1 MTESKRII
9 FNTAATYARSV
20 YALLLGL
27 FSSRWVF
34 NALGERD
41 MGLFGVVGSMIVLVV
56 FLNNVMSAAVSRFY
70 AFSIGEA
77 KAMQNDAAG
86 IYHVGKWF
94 NVAFSTHTFLPLLLI
109 ATGYPIGIYAIHN
122 GWIVV
127 PPDRIDACV
136 WVFRCSMISAFIAM
150 VSVPYLAMYRA
161 YQFIAELSFWGLLS
175 STVVF
180 IIAWWLPRYDGDR
193 LVMFAVLSTI
203 TPLFI
208 TSIQVYRARKHFP
221 ACRIYLREMFN
232 CDRFKAMLSYVAW
245 DFWGC
250 LGDLVRQNGTAFVI
264 NRNFPPAMNAAYSIS
279 AQVNG
284 HTTALSSAMLGAL
297 TPAVT
302 TAEGAGEREKAM
314 SLAYRSCKF
323 GAVLILLFA
332 VPLIIEIDEVLKLW
346 LIHPPKAAATICSF
360 VLASLVC
367 HKLGLG
373 LHLMIIAKG
382 RIAVYQLI
390 AGTVSV
396 CTVVLAY
403 IFVRIGFGAVGIGLA
418 FLLDFSAL
426 TGVRLI
432 FARRLVGMSAMRWMK
447 DVLLPVMLYCV
458 FTIGI
463 GILPRFF
470 FPESFGRICLTS
482 LACVMA
488 GAVVGYF
495 IVCST
500 EEKQYMRSLWCAKQR
515 AADRE
520 MGNRRGLTNSQ
531 S

>member
-9 FNTAATYARSV
+9 FNTAVTYARSL

-41 MGLFGVVGSMIVLVV
+41 MGLFGVVGSMIALVV
-56 FLNNVMSAAVSRFY
+56 FFNNVMSAAVSRFY

-77 KAMQNDAAG
+77 KAMQNDTVG
-86 IYHVGKWF
+86 INHVGKWF

-109 ATGYPIGIYAIHN
+109 AIGYPIGIYAIHN

-175 STVVF
+175 STIMF
-180 IIAWWLPRYDGDR
+180 AIAYCLPRYDGDR

-203 TPLFI
+203 TPLCI

-221 ACRIYLREMFN
+221 ACRIHLREMFN
-232 CDRFKAMLSYVAW
+232 RDRFKAMLSYVAW

-250 LGDLVRQNGTAFVI
+250 LGDLIRQNGTAFVI

-279 AQVNG
+279 AQVNS

-302 TAEGAGEREKAM
+302 TAEGSGDHEKAKN
-314 SLAYRSCKF
+314 LAYRSCKF

-332 VPLIIEIDEVLKLW
+332 IPLIIEIDEVLKLW
-346 LIHPPKAAATICSF
+346 LVHPPKAAATICSF
-360 VLASLVC
+360 VLLSLVC

-382 RIAVYQLI
+382 RIAVYQLV
-390 AGTVSV
+390 AGIVSASA
-396 CTVVLAY
+396 VLMAY
-403 IFVRIGFGAVGIGLA
+403 IFVKLGMGAMGVGLA
-418 FLLDFSAL
+418 FLLDFAAL
-426 TGVRLI
+426 TMLRLV
-432 FARRLVGMSAMRWMK
+432 FARRLVAMSIIRWMK
-447 DVLLPVMLYCV
+447 DVLLPVGLYSLFV
-458 FTIGI
+458 AGI
-463 GILPRFF
+463 GIIPRLFLG
-470 FPESFGRICLTS
+470 ESFGRVCLTS
-482 LACVMA
+482 LMCL
-488 GAVVGYF
+488 VVGGVAGYLG
-495 IVCST
+495 VCSAD
-500 EEKQYMRSLWCAKQR
+500 EKQYIRSLFAFRK
-515 AADRE
+515 
-520 MGNRRGLTNSQ
+520 RRGSGNGR
-531 S
+531 